1 MKKSNTKLRKCVVCT
16 LQKDK
21 NDLIRIVRDK
31 EGKISIDN
39 SGKLNGRGAYICKN
53 KECIK
58 KAIETKV
65 LNKHLKSKVDDHIYK
80 ELEAM

>member
-1 MKKSNTKLRKCVVCT
+1 MKKSNIKLRKCIVCT

-21 NDLIRIVRDK
+21 DDLIRIVRDK

-53 KECIK
+53 KKCIQQ
-58 KAIETKV
+58 AIETKV
-65 LNKHLKSKVDDHIYK
+65 LNRHLKSKVDDDIYK